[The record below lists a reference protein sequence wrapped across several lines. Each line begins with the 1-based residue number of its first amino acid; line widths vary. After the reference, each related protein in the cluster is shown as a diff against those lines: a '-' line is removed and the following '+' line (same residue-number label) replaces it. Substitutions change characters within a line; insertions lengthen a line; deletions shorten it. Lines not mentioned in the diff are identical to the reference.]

1 MRGWGLV
8 FSLCRGVIAAA
19 LCCLATNATAAP
31 LPQCAAVDP
40 RTLPDTA
47 RCQRSFAAIEP
58 AALYE
63 RADALIKAG
72 QFGLAAEA
80 LDCAAARIADDR
92 DVRAHYEWIR
102 RRGVLSYREEDLK
115 AAHTHFDC
123 ALKVAETLR
132 DRPAIA
138 KQLRNKGSVLRRLGD
153 YEEALSALEASLRM
167 MREDGDPATGAVL
180 NNIADV
186 YRDLEEPA
194 SAEQYYRDAMEAFR
208 RQGDVVETNH
218 ILDSLS
224 LLALERGDTKVATSQ
239 LKTTL
244 EAYGRADNWEY
255 QLRVYTLLIR
265 AAIMDGDVERARR
278 YGADG
283 FALAETHDLPIH
295 DEFRLY
301 WARADRISGRV
312 QSAELKLRAAIEDK
326 PQNDA
331 NHAELLLELALT
343 LEQGGR
349 YGEALTTMREARKF
363 EIKDVRKQNDRELD
377 RLRIRFETAER
388 DRTIAQLR
396 QSKLILWL
404 IVASTLAAL
413 FGVSIV
419 FLRRQHRTRV
429 AEAASRAR
437 YEEMLLRYRREAD
450 ALSSDRDLLQALL
463 DSRNEALCLLDADGR
478 VLAVN
483 RAARPLLGSERG
495 PATGN
500 PLSESLSADDAS
512 ALAAALER
520 MEDASTQ
527 TLTFAAGD
535 GRSALRATL
544 SPWEQGDGLVV
555 MSIEAMKTESVAV
568 VQDHAPSA
576 ISESFSPQQTLPAP
590 TNLTSGDDADA
601 RAAFRRLLVEL
612 MLALIE
618 AWERTTGTNRIE
630 MAERSRIWSIN
641 IDDGRLR
648 ARAMERYLNLSKL
661 PQNPRWRDVLRSAY
675 YVMGQ
680 CPLDAQ
686 EREALQRRVDAVI
699 AYTRR
704 NALV

>member
-1 MRGWGLV
+1 MV
-8 FSLCRGVIAAA
+8 FSHCRGAVAAA
-19 LCCLATNATAAP
+19 LCCLAANAVAAP
-31 LPQCAAVDP
+31 LPRCAAIDP

-47 RCQRSFAAIEP
+47 SCQRRFAVIEP
-58 AALYE
+58 PGLYE
-63 RADALIKAG
+63 RADAQIKAG
-72 QFGLAAEA
+72 HFGLAAEA
-80 LDCAAARIADDR
+80 LNCAAARIADDR
-92 DVRAHYEWIR
+92 DARAHYEWVR
-102 RRGVLSYREEDLK
+102 RRGVLAYRQENLD

-123 ALKVAETLR
+123 ALKVAESLR
-132 DRPAIA
+132 DRAAIA
-138 KQLRNKGSVLRRLGD
+138 KQLRNKGSVLRRLGE
-153 YEEALSALEASLRM
+153 YKEALSALEASLNI
-167 MREDGDPATGAVL
+167 MREDGDVATGAVL
-180 NNIADV
+180 NNIGDLH
-186 YRDLEEPA
+186 RELEEPVL
-194 SAEQYYRDAMEAFR
+194 AEQYYRDAMEAFR
-208 RQGDVVETNH
+208 RQGDAVETSH
-218 ILDSLS
+218 VLDSLS
-224 LLALERGDTKVATSQ
+224 LLALERGDTKTATGQ
-239 LKTTL
+239 LKASL
-244 EAYGRADNWEY
+244 ETYRRADNWEY
-255 QLRVYTLLIR
+255 PLRVYTLLMR
-265 AAIMDGDVERARR
+265 AALMDGDVERARR

-295 DEFRLY
+295 DEFSLY

-312 QSAELKLRAAIEDK
+312 QPAEIKLRAAIEDK

-331 NHAELLLELALT
+331 NHAELLLELAKT

-349 YGEALTTMREARKF
+349 YGEALASMRDAREF
-363 EIKDVRKQNDRELD
+363 DLRNARSQNDRELD
-377 RLRIRFETAER
+377 RLLIRFGIAER

-396 QSKLILWL
+396 QRTLMLWL

-419 FLRRQHRTRV
+419 FLRRQQRTRI

-450 ALSSDRDLLQALL
+450 ALSGDRDLLQALL
-463 DSRNEALCLLDADGR
+463 DSRDEALCLLDADGR

-500 PLSESLSADDAS
+500 PLSESLSADDAT

-535 GRSALRATL
+535 SRSALRATL

-555 MSIEAMKTESVAV
+555 MSIEAAKTESAAVAET
-568 VQDHAPSA
+568 DAPSA
-576 ISESFSPQQTLPAP
+576 ISQTFSPQETVPAP
-590 TNLTSGDDADA
+590 TNPASGDDADA

-612 MLALIE
+612 MLALID

-680 CPLDAQ
+680 CPLDPQ
-686 EREALQRRVDAVI
+686 ERDELQRRVDAVI

>member
-1 MRGWGLV
+1 MY
-8 FSLCRGVIAAA
+8 CAATA
-19 LCCLATNATAAP
+19 VAIAAP
-31 LPQCAAVDP
+31 LPRCAAIDP
-40 RTLPDTA
+40 TGAPSKADCFR
-47 RCQRSFAAIEP
+47 RVSAIEP
-58 AALYE
+58 AALYA
-63 RADALIKAG
+63 RADDQIKAG
-72 QFGLAAEA
+72 NFDGAAESLA
-80 LDCAAARIADDR
+80 CASVRLADNPDANAR
-92 DVRAHYEWIR
+92 YEWIR
-102 RRGVLSYREEDLK
+102 RRGVLSYRQEDLD

-123 ALKVAETLR
+123 ALQVAESLR

-153 YEEALSALEASLRM
+153 YKQALSALETSLRM

-180 NNIADV
+180 NNIGDV

-224 LLALERGDTKVATSQ
+224 LLALERGDTKTAIVQ

-244 EAYGRADNWEY
+244 GAYRRADNWEY

-265 AAIMDGDVERARR
+265 AAIMDGDVELARR
-278 YGADG
+278 YSADG
-283 FALAETHDLPIH
+283 RAVSEAHHLPLH

-301 WARADRISGRV
+301 SARADRISGRV
-312 QSAELKLRAAIEDK
+312 QPAELELRAALEDG
-326 PQNDA
+326 PQNEA
-331 NHAELLLELALT
+331 NHAELLLELAKT

-349 YGEALTTMREARKF
+349 YGDALASMRDAREF
-363 EIKDVRKQNDRELD
+363 DLRNARSQNDRELD
-377 RLRIRFETAER
+377 RLRVRFETAER

-396 QSKLILWL
+396 QRTLQLWL
-404 IVASTLAAL
+404 IVASVLAAL
-413 FGVSIV
+413 LAVSIV
-419 FLRRQHRTRV
+419 FLRRQQRARI

-437 YEEMLLRYRREAD
+437 YEEMLLRYQREAD
-450 ALSSDRDLLQALL
+450 ALSGDRDLLQALL

-512 ALAAALER
+512 ALVAALER

-527 TLTFAAGD
+527 TLTFAAAD
-535 GRSALRATL
+535 GRSALRVTL

-555 MSIEAMKTESVAV
+555 MSIEANKAGDDAASAATAP
-568 VQDHAPSA
+568 VQTREDDLP
-576 ISESFSPQQTLPAP
+576 EPVPAP
-590 TNLTSGDDADA
+590 TMAVSGADDADA

-612 MLALIE
+612 MLALVD

>member
-1 MRGWGLV
+1 LV
-8 FSLCRGVIAAA
+8 FSLCRVAIAAA
-19 LCCLATNATAAP
+19 LCCLATNAIAAP

-40 RTLPDTA
+40 RTLPETA
-47 RCQRSFAAIEP
+47 RCQRQFAAIEP
-58 AALYE
+58 TALYE

-72 QFGLAAEA
+72 EFDLAAEA

-102 RRGVLSYREEDLK
+102 RRGVLSYREENLD

-123 ALKVAETLR
+123 ALKVAESLR

-153 YEEALSALEASLRM
+153 YEEALSALKASLRM
-167 MREDGDPATGAVL
+167 MREDGDAATGAVL

-194 SAEQYYRDAMEAFR
+194 SAEQYYRDAMEVFR

-224 LLALERGDTKVATSQ
+224 LLALERGDTKTAIGQ

-244 EAYGRADNWEY
+244 EAYRRADNWEY

-265 AAIMDGDVERARR
+265 AAIMDGDVELARR
-278 YGADG
+278 YSADG
-283 FALAETHDLPIH
+283 SAIAETHRLPIH
-295 DEFRLY
+295 DEFKLES
-301 WARADRISGRV
+301 ARADRISGRV
-312 QSAELKLRAAIEDK
+312 DLAAVKLRAALDDG

-331 NHAELLLELALT
+331 NRATLARELALT
-343 LEQGGR
+343 LEQSGR
-349 YGEALTTMREARKF
+349 YAEALAIERDAQSHELRDARN
-363 EIKDVRKQNDRELD
+363 RNDRDLA
-377 RLRIRFETAER
+377 RLRVRFETAER
-388 DRTIAQLR
+388 DRTIAELR
-396 QSKLILWL
+396 QRTLMLWL
-404 IVASTLAAL
+404 IVASTLAVL
-413 FGVSIV
+413 LGVSIV
-419 FLRRQHRTRV
+419 FLRRQQRTRI

-463 DSRNEALCLLDADGR
+463 DSRDDALCLLDADGR

-483 RAARPLLGSERG
+483 RAARPLLGSEGG

-500 PLSESLSADDAS
+500 PLSESLSADDAI

-568 VQDHAPSA
+568 AETDAPSA
-576 ISESFSPQQTLPAP
+576 ISESVSLQQTVPAP
-590 TNLTSGDDADA
+590 TNLASGDDADA

-612 MLALIE
+612 MLALID

>member
-1 MRGWGLV
+1 LV
-8 FSLCRGVIAAA
+8 FSLCRGAIAAA
-19 LCCLATNATAAP
+19 LCCLATNAIAAP
-31 LPQCAAVDP
+31 LPRCAAIDP
-40 RTLPDTA
+40 NALPETA
-47 RCQRSFAAIEP
+47 SCQRRFATIEAP
-58 AALYE
+58 ALYE
-63 RADALIKAG
+63 QADTLMKAG
-72 QFGLAAEA
+72 HFDDAADA
-80 LDCAAARIADDR
+80 LDCASARIAVGSD
-92 DVRAHYEWIR
+92 AHARYEWIR
-102 RRGVLSYREEDLK
+102 RRGVLSYREEDLD

-123 ALKVAETLR
+123 ALKVAESLR

-138 KQLRNKGSVLRRLGD
+138 KQLRNKGSVLRRLGEYKD
-153 YEEALSALEASLRM
+153 ALGALEASLKI
-167 MREDGDPATGAVL
+167 MREDGDAATGAVL
-180 NNIADV
+180 NNIGDI
-186 YRDLEEPA
+186 YRELEQPT
-194 SAEQYYRDAMEAFR
+194 SAEQYYRDAMDAFR
-208 RQGDVVETNH
+208 RQGDVVETTH
-218 ILDSLS
+218 VFDSLS
-224 LLALERGDTKVATSQ
+224 LLALERGDTKTATRQ
-239 LKTTL
+239 LNTSL
-244 EAYGRADNWEY
+244 EVYRRAGNWEY
-255 QLRVYTLLIR
+255 PLRVYTLLIR
-265 AAIMDGDVERARR
+265 AALLDGDVERARR

-295 DEFRLY
+295 DEFYLY

-312 QSAELKLRAAIEDK
+312 GPAEVKLRAALKNKLES
-326 PQNDA
+326 DA
-331 NHAELLLELALT
+331 NHAALLFELTET

-349 YGEALTTMREARKF
+349 YGEALTNMREARKF
-363 EIKDVRKQNDRELD
+363 EIKDVRKQNDRELA
-377 RLRIRFETAER
+377 RLLIRFETAER

-396 QSKLILWL
+396 QRTLMLWL
-404 IVASTLAAL
+404 IVASVLAAL
-413 FGVSIV
+413 LGVSIV
-419 FLRRQHRTRV
+419 FLRWQQRTRI

-495 PATGN
+495 PSTGA
-500 PLSESLSADDAS
+500 PLSESLSAEDAA

-535 GRSALRATL
+535 GRGALRVEL
-544 SPWEQGDGLVV
+544 SQWEQGDGLVV
-555 MSIEAMKTESVAV
+555 MSLDAKVNDDAIKTDAEEASALSR
-568 VQDHAPSA
+568 APS
-576 ISESFSPQQTLPAP
+576 PQETVVAP
-590 TNLTSGDDADA
+590 TSVSSTDDADT

-618 AWERTTGTNRIE
+618 AWERSTGTNRIE

-661 PQNPRWRDVLRSAY
+661 PQNPRWRDVLRTAY
-675 YVMGQ
+675 FVMGQ

-686 EREALQRRVDAVI
+686 EREELQRQVDAVL

>member
-1 MRGWGLV
+1 MVL
-8 FSLCRGVIAAA
+8 SHCRGAIVAA
-19 LCCLATNATAAP
+19 LCCLATNAIAAP
-31 LPQCAAVDP
+31 LPRCAAIDP
-40 RTLPDTA
+40 NALPETA
-47 RCQRSFAAIEP
+47 SCQRRFATIEAP
-58 AALYE
+58 ALYE
-63 RADALIKAG
+63 QADTLMKAG
-72 QFGLAAEA
+72 HFDDAADA
-80 LDCAAARIADDR
+80 LDCASARIAVGSD
-92 DVRAHYEWIR
+92 AHARYEWIR
-102 RRGVLSYREEDLK
+102 RRGVLSYRKEDLK

-123 ALKVAETLR
+123 ALKVAESLQ

-138 KQLRNKGSVLRRLGD
+138 KQLRNKGSVLRRLGK
-153 YEEALSALEASLRM
+153 YKSALAALEASLKI
-167 MREDGDPATGAVL
+167 MREDGDAATGAVL
-180 NNIADV
+180 NNIGDV
-186 YRDLEEPA
+186 YREIEEPT
-194 SAEQYYRDAMEAFR
+194 SAEQYYRDAMDAYR

-218 ILDSLS
+218 VLDSLS
-224 LLALERGDTKVATSQ
+224 LLALERGDTKTATRQ
-239 LKTTL
+239 LNTAL
-244 EAYGRADNWEY
+244 EAYRRADNWEY

-265 AAIMDGDVERARR
+265 AALMDGDVERARR
-278 YGADG
+278 YGANG
-283 FALAETHDLPIH
+283 FAIAETHKLPIH

-301 WARADRISGRV
+301 SARADRISGRV
-312 QSAELKLRAAIEDK
+312 QSAEVSLLEALQGK
-326 PQNDA
+326 PENDE
-331 NHAELLLELALT
+331 NHAELLIELAKT
-343 LEQGGR
+343 LEQSGR
-349 YGEALTTMREARKF
+349 YSDALARMRE
-363 EIKDVRKQNDRELD
+363 VREFDLRNVRNKNNSELD
-377 RLRIRFETAER
+377 RLLIRFETAER

-404 IVASTLAAL
+404 IVASVLAAL
-413 FGVSIV
+413 FGVSIL
-419 FLRRQHRTRV
+419 FLRRQQRTRI

-463 DSRNEALCLLDADGR
+463 DSRSEALCLLDADGR

-483 RAARPLLGSERG
+483 RAARPLLGSECG
-495 PATGN
+495 PSIGA
-500 PLSESLSADDAS
+500 PLSESLSTEDAA

-535 GRSALRATL
+535 GRGALRVEL
-544 SPWEQGDGLVV
+544 SQWEQGDGLVV
-555 MSIEAMKTESVAV
+555 MSLDTKGSDDAIATDIEEASALS
-568 VQDHAPSA
+568 HAPS
-576 ISESFSPQQTLPAP
+576 PQETVVAP
-590 TNLTSGDDADA
+590 TSVSSTDDVDT

-661 PQNPRWRDVLRSAY
+661 PQNPRWRDVLRTAY

-680 CPLDAQ
+680 CPLDPQ
-686 EREALQRRVDAVI
+686 EREELQRQVDAVL

>member
-1 MRGWGLV
+1 MVL
-8 FSLCRGVIAAA
+8 SHCRGAIVAA
-19 LCCLATNATAAP
+19 LCCLATNAIAAP
-31 LPQCAAVDP
+31 LPRCAAIDP
-40 RTLPDTA
+40 NALPDTA
-47 RCQRSFAAIEP
+47 SCQRRFSAIEP
-58 AALYE
+58 PALYE
-63 RADALIKAG
+63 QADTLMKAG
-72 QFGLAAEA
+72 HFDDAAEA
-80 LDCAAARIADDR
+80 LACASARIADGSD
-92 DVRAHYEWIR
+92 AHARYEWIR
-102 RRGVLSYREEDLK
+102 RRGVLSYRKEDLK

-123 ALKVAETLR
+123 ALKVAESLR

-138 KQLRNKGSVLRRLGD
+138 KQLRNKGSVLRRLGEYKD
-153 YEEALSALEASLRM
+153 ALGALEASLKI
-167 MREDGDPATGAVL
+167 MREDGDAATGAVL
-180 NNIADV
+180 NNIGDV
-186 YRDLEEPA
+186 YREIEEPT
-194 SAEQYYRDAMEAFR
+194 SAEQYYRDAMDAYR

-218 ILDSLS
+218 VLDSLS
-224 LLALERGDTKVATSQ
+224 LLALERGDTKTATRQ
-239 LKTTL
+239 LNTAL
-244 EAYGRADNWEY
+244 EAYRRADNWEY

-265 AAIMDGDVERARR
+265 AALIDGDVELARR
-278 YGADG
+278 YSADG
-283 FALAETHDLPIH
+283 TALVETHELPVH
-295 DEFRLY
+295 DEFYLY
-301 WARADRISGRV
+301 SARADRISGRV
-312 QSAELKLRAAIEDK
+312 QSAEVKLRIPLERK
-326 PQNDA
+326 PENDA
-331 NHAELLLELALT
+331 NHAELLLELAKT

-349 YGEALTTMREARKF
+349 YAEALASMREARGFDLRNARNK
-363 EIKDVRKQNDRELD
+363 NNRELH

-404 IVASTLAAL
+404 IVASVLAAL
-413 FGVSIV
+413 FGVSIL
-419 FLRRQHRTRV
+419 FLRRQQRTRI
-429 AEAASRAR
+429 AEAANRAR

-463 DSRNEALCLLDADGR
+463 DSRSEALCLLDADGR

-495 PATGN
+495 PSIGHS
-500 PLSESLSADDAS
+500 LSESLSAEDAA

-527 TLTFAAGD
+527 TLRFAAGD
-535 GRSALRATL
+535 GRGALLVEL
-544 SPWEQGDGLVV
+544 SQWEQGDGLVV
-555 MSIEAMKTESVAV
+555 MSLDAKGSDGIIATDIEEASALS
-568 VQDHAPSA
+568 HAPS
-576 ISESFSPQQTLPAP
+576 PQETVVAP
-590 TNLTSGDDADA
+590 TSVSSTDDVDT

-618 AWERTTGTNRIE
+618 AWERSTGTNRIE

-661 PQNPRWRDVLRSAY
+661 PQNPRWRDVLRTAY

-680 CPLDAQ
+680 CPLGPQ
-686 EREALQRRVDAVI
+686 EREELQRQVDAVL